1 LKIAQVKL
9 AVICSLAVVLPLT
22 LSYSQTPPTGLQIS
36 PGSIDFGE
44 AQVDSAN
51 PAQTITLSNP
61 TQSNITMQQVI
72 TSGIDFSEKHD
83 CGETLAPGAQCTIQV
98 SFRPAIPGPRIGN
111 LDVMGSDPASPH
123 FIALNGIGK

>member
-1 LKIAQVKL
+1 MTVARVKL
-9 AVICSLAVVLPLT
+9 AVICSLAALLLLT

-44 AQVDSAN
+44 AQVDSDS
-51 PAQTITLSNP
+51 PPRTITLSNP

-72 TSGIDFSEKHD
+72 TSGIDFSVKHD
-83 CGETLAPGAQCTIQV
+83 CGQTLAPGAQCTIQV
-98 SFRPAIPGPRIGN
+98 SFKPAIPGLRIGN

-123 FIALNGIGK
+123 FISLTGTGK